1 MKKLNNLTAKHNPF
15 RASTHKD
22 RKQES
27 RRVRGDKHKES
38 DMTSKKDDRLTDPS
52 EMGIQ
57 ELMDMLEEHGYTTSA
72 LSNEEILDLAYEIF
86 DGNDYEEE
94 GDPDEI
100 Y

>member
-1 MKKLNNLTAKHNPF
+1 MTPKKQTRQK
-15 RASTHKD
+15 
-22 RKQES
+22 
-27 RRVRGDKHKES
+27 
-38 DMTSKKDDRLTDPS
+38 DPS

-57 ELMDMLEEHGYTTSA
+57 DLMDLVEEHGYTTSA
-72 LSNEEILDLAYEIF
+72 LSNDEILDLAYEIY